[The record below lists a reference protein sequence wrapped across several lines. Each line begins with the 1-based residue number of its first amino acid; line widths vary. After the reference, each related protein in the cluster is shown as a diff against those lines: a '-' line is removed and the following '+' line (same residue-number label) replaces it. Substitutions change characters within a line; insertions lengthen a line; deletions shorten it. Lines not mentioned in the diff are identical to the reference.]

1 MQRKFRCGKRRRA
14 TGRESDGSCC
24 YNVFQ
29 KSVLYQGTT
38 SQLAKKNRPGWPRDL
53 DFETRIRAQ
62 TGVPTAGAPDTP
74 DVGVA
79 GWQHA
84 RCWRDG
90 VGARPLL
97 QTSHEPCQGTTSVV
111 PKEA

>member
-62 TGVPTAGAPDTP
+62 TGVPTAGAPTHPMLVWRGGSTP
-74 DVGVA
+74 VVGVM
-79 GWQHA
+79 GWERA
-84 RCWRDG
+84 
-90 VGARPLL
+90 PFS